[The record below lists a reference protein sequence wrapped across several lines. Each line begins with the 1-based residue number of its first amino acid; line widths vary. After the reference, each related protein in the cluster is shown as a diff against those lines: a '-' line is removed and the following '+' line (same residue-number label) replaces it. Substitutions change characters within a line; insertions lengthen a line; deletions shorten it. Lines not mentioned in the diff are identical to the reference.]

1 MSNKMPPKETLI
13 PFDSVNEKVKL
24 SNKRVNYVQNA
35 LHTDMHN
42 KPKRP
47 LNEFTEL
54 VGLVGDQFDDDTSNI
69 KREVIPCPK
78 TLN

>member
-1 MSNKMPPKETLI
+1 MSNKKI
-13 PFDSVNEKVKL
+13 
-24 SNKRVNYVQNA
+24 NKRINYVQSA

-42 KPKRP
+42 QPKRP
-47 LNEFTEL
+47 LNEFAEL
-54 VGLVGDQFDDDTSNI
+54 VGLVGDQFDDDTFNI